1 MTEDEEKKQ
10 KGIEYYSASVG
21 AWYATALE
29 HDKSLLVLSAGGIGL
44 LITLLTTIGVSS
56 VESFIL
62 YIFAIISFITC
73 CFSVLTIFRF
83 NKKYI
88 ENLLSGKTSA
98 RDPLLSTLDTVSL
111 LSFGIGVLFAAI
123 IGIAVAFHSLIHK
136 EIKMSSNKD
145 SVQTPQP
152 RELKKSFNG
161 ANNLQPGAKKES
173 SESSN
178 PQKTPETIK
187 QSSQKKN

>member
-98 RDPLLSTLDTVSL
+98 RDPL
-111 LSFGIGVLFAAI
+111 
-123 IGIAVAFHSLIHK
+123 
-136 EIKMSSNKD
+136 
-145 SVQTPQP
+145 
-152 RELKKSFNG
+152 
-161 ANNLQPGAKKES
+161 
-173 SESSN
+173 
-178 PQKTPETIK
+178 
-187 QSSQKKN
+187 